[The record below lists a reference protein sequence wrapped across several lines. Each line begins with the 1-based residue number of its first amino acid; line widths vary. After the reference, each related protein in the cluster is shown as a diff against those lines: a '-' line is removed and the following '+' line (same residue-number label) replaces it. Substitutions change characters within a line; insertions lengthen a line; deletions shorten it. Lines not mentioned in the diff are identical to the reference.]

1 MCCETAEC
9 DDVLDEDLW
18 VAYVYLTDKDFNV
31 TVQDE
36 EIQVD
41 VNIVPLFYCLL
52 MLLFLFIYMLFLQNR
67 LT

>member
-18 VAYVYLTDKDFNV
+18 VVYVYLTDKDFNV

>member
-1 MCCETAEC
+1 M
-9 DDVLDEDLW
+9 
-18 VAYVYLTDKDFNV
+18 YVYLTDKDFNV

>member
-1 MCCETAEC
+1 MYA
-9 DDVLDEDLW
+9 
-18 VAYVYLTDKDFNV
+18 YLTVKDFSV

-41 VNIVPLFYCLL
+41 VNIVPFFFCSLL